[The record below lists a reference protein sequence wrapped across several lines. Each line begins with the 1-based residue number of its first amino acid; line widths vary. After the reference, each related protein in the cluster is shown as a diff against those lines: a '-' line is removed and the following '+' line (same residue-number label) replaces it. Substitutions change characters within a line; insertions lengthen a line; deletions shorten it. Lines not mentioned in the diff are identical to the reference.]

1 MHTLTRLTLGIIL
14 ALNLLSSLA
23 FAPLA
28 QEEGV
33 QVRITQVDTS
43 QFPRVTFFVSVT
55 DAQGNPYPVDP
66 SRLVIMENGQP
77 IALDQIEGFGEVEAL
92 TTMLVMDV
100 SGSMNPGGKL
110 DSAKAA
116 AHQFVERMRPQD
128 QTGLIAFNT
137 QVYTV
142 QSLTSDQA
150 ALHSAIDS
158 LQAEDDTAMF
168 NALMAALDALGS
180 VEGRKAIIVLT
191 DGLDNSSQW
200 AAPDVVARVQ
210 SEGAS
215 ISTVGLGTPGGDRM
229 SGIDEPGLQ
238 DLAAQA
244 GGQYGYA
251 EDGESLTRLYEQYSL
266 ALQSEYQLSYISPA
280 ALRDGVNRSLSVS
293 LAPAGAVSEGNNV
306 AAEGPAAEGR
316 YNPGGLVPEVEQ
328 PAAWPQFAA
337 IVGVL
342 TLLVALPLIVGGL
355 RQEGASNPKAG
366 GADPR
371 RKPPGKR
378 PRIKLKD

>member
-1 MHTLTRLTLGIIL
+1 MHKLTRLTLGLIL
-14 ALNLLSSLA
+14 ALNLLSGLA

-28 QEEGV
+28 QEEGL

-55 DAQGNPYPVDP
+55 DADGNPYPVNP
-66 SRLVIMENGQP
+66 SRFVIMENGQP
-77 IALDQIEGFGEVEAL
+77 IALDQIQGVGEVEAL

-100 SGSMNPGGKL
+100 SGSMNPDGKL

-128 QTGLIAFNT
+128 QSGLISFNT
-137 QVYTV
+137 QVRVV
-142 QSLTSDQA
+142 QGLTSDQA

-158 LQAEDDTAMF
+158 LQGDDDTAMF
-168 NALMAALDALGS
+168 NALMTALDELEG
-180 VEGRKAIIVLT
+180 VQGRKAIIVLT

-238 DLAAQA
+238 DLAAQS

-251 EDGESLTRLYEQYSL
+251 EDEDSLTRLYESYSY
-266 ALQSEYQLSYISPA
+266 ALQSEYQLSYISPS
-280 ALRDGVNRSLSVS
+280 ALRDGVNRSLSVA
-293 LAPAGAVSEGNNV
+293 LAPASGGEPV
-306 AAEGPAAEGR
+306 AESGER

-342 TLLVALPLIVGGL
+342 ALLVAVPLILGAV
-355 RQEGASNPKAG
+355 RQGQGAANPKAG
-366 GADPR
+366 AGKPR
-371 RKPPGKR
+371 RKPFGKR

>member
-1 MHTLTRLTLGIIL
+1 MHTRSRFVINLIVVLS
-14 ALNLLSSLA
+14 LLSGLA
-23 FAPLA
+23 FAPLHLQ
-28 QEEGV
+28 QEDGLQL
-33 QVRITQVDTS
+33 QVTQVDTS

-55 DAQGNPYPVDP
+55 DAQGNPYAVDP
-66 SRLVIMENGQP
+66 SRLVIMEDGQP

-116 AHQFVERMRPQD
+116 AHQFVERMRPSD

-137 QVYTV
+137 QVQTV
-142 QSLTSDQA
+142 QDLTSEQG
-150 ALHSAIDS
+150 ALHTAIDS
-158 LQAEDDTAMF
+158 LQGSDDTAMY
-168 NALMAALDALGS
+168 NALIHALDALQG
-180 VEGRKAIIVLT
+180 VGGRKAIIVLT

-200 AAPDVVARVQ
+200 SQADVLERVQ
-210 SEGAS
+210 AQGAS

-229 SGIDEPGLQ
+229 SGIDQPGLQ

-251 EDGESLTRLYEQYSL
+251 EDEASLTQLYQQYSY

-280 ALRDGVNRSLSVS
+280 SLRDGVNRSLSVA
-293 LAPAGAVSEGNNV
+293 LAPVGAVAEGN
-306 AAEGPAAEGR
+306 GPASTGR
-316 YNPGGLVPEVEQ
+316 YNPGGLVPEVAQ
-328 PAAWPQFAA
+328 AAAWPQFAA
-337 IVGVL
+337 LVGVL
-342 TLLVALPLIVGGL
+342 ALLVVFPMLF
-355 RQEGASNPKAG
+355 GAMQTRRG
-366 GADPR
+366 GAKGSAG
-371 RKPPGKR
+371 KPTRFGAKLGKKR

>member
-1 MHTLTRLTLGIIL
+1 MHTLTRLTLGLIL
-14 ALNLLSSLA
+14 ALNLLSGLA

-55 DAQGNPYPVDP
+55 DADGNPYPVDP

-100 SGSMNPGGKL
+100 SGSMNPDGKL

-116 AHQFVERMRPQD
+116 AHQFVERMRAQD
-128 QTGLIAFNT
+128 QTGLISFNT
-137 QVYTV
+137 QVRVV
-142 QSLTSDQA
+142 QGLTSDQA

-158 LQAEDDTAMF
+158 LQGDDDTAMF
-168 NALMAALDALGS
+168 NALMTALDELEG
-180 VEGRKAIIVLT
+180 VGGRKAIIVLT

-210 SEGAS
+210 NEGAS

-229 SGIDEPGLQ
+229 TGIDEPGLQ
-238 DLAAQA
+238 DLAAQS

-251 EDGESLTRLYEQYSL
+251 EDEDSLTRLYEQYSY
-266 ALQSEYQLSYISPA
+266 ALQSEYQLSYISPS
-280 ALRDGVNRSLSVS
+280 ALRDGVNRSLSVA
-293 LAPAGAVSEGNNV
+293 LAPVGAVSEGNGESSE
-306 AAEGPAAEGR
+306 AR

-337 IVGVL
+337 IVGGL
-342 TLLVALPLIVGGL
+342 ALLVALPLIVGG
-355 RQEGASNPKAG
+355 RQNAGAANPKAG
-366 GADPR
+366 GGQPR
-371 RKPPGKR
+371 RKPFGKR

>member
-1 MHTLTRLTLGIIL
+1 MHKLTRLTLGLIL
-14 ALNLLSSLA
+14 ALNLLSGLA

-28 QEEGV
+28 QEEGL

-55 DAQGNPYPVDP
+55 DADGNPYPVNP
-66 SRLVIMENGQP
+66 SRFVIMENGQP
-77 IALDQIEGFGEVEAL
+77 IALDQIQGVGEVEAL

-100 SGSMNPGGKL
+100 SGSMNPDGKL

-128 QTGLIAFNT
+128 QSGLISFNT
-137 QVYTV
+137 QVRVV
-142 QSLTSDQA
+142 QGLTSDQG

-158 LQAEDDTAMF
+158 LQGDDDTAMF
-168 NALMAALDALGS
+168 NALMTALDELEG
-180 VEGRKAIIVLT
+180 VQGRKAIIVLT

-238 DLAAQA
+238 DLAAQS

-251 EDGESLTRLYEQYSL
+251 EDEDSLTRLYESYSY

-280 ALRDGVNRSLSVS
+280 ALRDGVNRSLSVM
-293 LAPAGAVSEGNNV
+293 LAPAGGGEPV
-306 AAEGPAAEGR
+306 AESGER

-342 TLLVALPLIVGGL
+342 ALLVAVPLIVSAA
-355 RQEGASNPKAG
+355 RQGQGAPNPKAG
-366 GADPR
+366 AGKPR
-371 RKPPGKR
+371 RKPFGKR

>member
-1 MHTLTRLTLGIIL
+1 MQTLTRLTLGIIL
-14 ALNLLSSLA
+14 ALNLLSGLA

-55 DAQGNPYPVDP
+55 DANGNPYPVDP
-66 SRLVIMENGQP
+66 SRFVIMENGQP

-100 SGSMNPGGKL
+100 SGSMNPDGKL

-128 QTGLIAFNT
+128 QTGLISFNT
-137 QVYTV
+137 QVHTV
-142 QSLTSDQA
+142 QGLTSDQA

-158 LQAEDDTAMF
+158 LQGDDDTAMF
-168 NALMAALDALGS
+168 NALMTALDELEG
-180 VEGRKAIIVLT
+180 VQGRKAIIVLT

-200 AAPDVVARVQ
+200 NAPDVVARVQ
-210 SEGAS
+210 DEGAS
-215 ISTVGLGTPGGDRM
+215 ISTVGLGTPGGGRM

-238 DLAAQA
+238 DLASQA

-251 EDGESLTRLYEQYSL
+251 EDEESLTRLYAAYSY

-280 ALRDGVNRSLSVS
+280 TLRDGVNRSLSVS
-293 LAPAGAVSEGNNV
+293 LGADAVGAANGESSE
-306 AAEGPAAEGR
+306 AR

-328 PAAWPQFAA
+328 PAAWPLFAA
-337 IVGVL
+337 IVGGL
-342 TLLVALPLIVGGL
+342 ALLVALPLIVGGM
-355 RQEGASNPKAG
+355 RQGASASNPKAG
-366 GADPR
+366 GRAQPR
-371 RKPPGKR
+371 RKPFGKR